1 MVFGWPR
8 QKRPVGA
15 RVENRRRPVGATA
28 ERELI
33 AHRVGGL
40 AVNFSEA
47 HIALDDVAVQQAAQT
62 ARGEIVEALSPRIP
76 VVPTAKI
83 EGEPAEGRP
92 DAAVEVD
99 LGGGAGR
106 GPEALPPP
114 AH

>member
-47 HIALDDVAVQQAAQT
+47 HIALDDVAVRQAGQAG
-62 ARGEIVEALSPRIP
+62 RREIAEAISPRIP

-92 DAAVEVD
+92 DATVQVYLRAW
-99 LGGGAGR
+99 AI
-106 GPEALPPP
+106 PER
-114 AH
+114 